1 MVGRHDL
8 HRPFAQALE
17 ELPAHRSLGI
27 DGVGAEVLLR
37 VTWKQRLKQGDDGLV
52 GGVHQ
57 IDHVDGVVN
66 RVADVLLQRVE
77 LRAPDGIGRG
87 AQLVDDHVGEK
98 DRSEHAEDRA
108 EGSVEHHR
116 RDLDLRVRKLGR
128 DLDNHQDREDDPEK
142 AVDPPVGYLKARR
155 LLQDAAGLDTHVGRR
170 PHGDE
175 QSHETDEPP
184 DQAGEEATRGIRE
197 DEHDRKNVDP
207 RHLALP
213 PEIPIE
219 RHANACEIRARPH
232 SRNLARCLFSSPSLI
247 SDKTLSTSASVRVR
261 PGLRKV
267 KVNAMLL
274 CPSETWAPRYSSNAR
289 ATSRRSPAD
298 SLIDARMAPAATVS
312 STTTAR
318 SRSTAGKRGSGWA
331 RGMRAAAS
339 SGSTSTSNA
348 TYLPSSLAAAVT
360 DGCSSPT

>member
-1 MVGRHDL
+1 MIITTVCPASSNARRASSTTSWPRWRAGAVGSSPSL
-8 HRPFAQALE
+8 T
-17 ELPAHRSLGI
+17 RSLSPLSSLACRWSAATICTARSRRRSKNCPLTGGLGI

-57 IDHVDGVVN
+57 IDHIDGVVN

-142 AVDPPVGYLKARR
+142 AEDPPVGYLKARR

-213 PEIPIE
+213 PE
-219 RHANACEIRARPH
+219 RHADACEIRAGPH

-247 SDKTLSTSASVRVR
+247 SDMTLSTSASVRVR
-261 PGLRKV
+261 SGLRKV

-274 CPSETWAPRYSSNAR
+274 
-289 ATSRRSPAD
+289 
-298 SLIDARMAPAATVS
+298 
-312 STTTAR
+312 
-318 SRSTAGKRGSGWA
+318 
-331 RGMRAAAS
+331 
-339 SGSTSTSNA
+339 
-348 TYLPSSLAAAVT
+348 
-360 DGCSSPT
+360 